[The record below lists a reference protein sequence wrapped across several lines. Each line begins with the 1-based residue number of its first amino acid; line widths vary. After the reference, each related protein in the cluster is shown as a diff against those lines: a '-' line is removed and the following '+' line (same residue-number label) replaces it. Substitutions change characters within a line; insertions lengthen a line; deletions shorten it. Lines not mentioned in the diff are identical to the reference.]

1 LKTHIDIDHAEC
13 IQTSGAC
20 VSQPPTE
27 KPRPR
32 HRRRMKAS
40 LTNRILDY
48 PYGRLFGWK
57 GRLVIAS
64 VVLIGLAV
72 KFVVGINT
80 VTLDPMSC
88 KLAWSDGVYKIFH
101 KERILANTRR
111 DLNALMREKQTLI
124 YQVNSGR
131 NPYASSTDGNVVN
144 ARKINKDKFFW
155 KSFLENLKK
164 ERLAIGNCL
173 RQLPNYKFD

>member
-1 LKTHIDIDHAEC
+1 
-13 IQTSGAC
+13 
-20 VSQPPTE
+20 
-27 KPRPR
+27 
-32 HRRRMKAS
+32 M
-40 LTNRILDY
+40 DY
-48 PYGRLFGWK
+48 PYARLFGWK
-57 GRLVIAS
+57 GQLVIAS

-88 KLAWSDGVYKIFH
+88 QLAWSDGVYKLFH
-101 KERILANTRR
+101 KERILANTRHE
-111 DLNALMREKQTLI
+111 LNALMREKQTLI

-144 ARKINKDKFFW
+144 SRKINKNKFFW

>member
-1 LKTHIDIDHAEC
+1 
-13 IQTSGAC
+13 
-20 VSQPPTE
+20 
-27 KPRPR
+27 
-32 HRRRMKAS
+32 M
-40 LTNRILDY
+40 DY
-48 PYGRLFGWK
+48 PYARLFGWK
-57 GRLVIAS
+57 GQLVIAS

-88 KLAWSDGVYKIFH
+88 QLAWSDGVYKLFH
-101 KERILANTRR
+101 KERILANTRHE
-111 DLNALMREKQTLI
+111 LNALMREKQTLI

-144 ARKINKDKFFW
+144 SRKINKNKFFW
-155 KSFLENLKK
+155 KSFLKNLKK

>member
-1 LKTHIDIDHAEC
+1 M
-13 IQTSGAC
+13 SRR
-20 VSQPPTE
+20 PTE
-27 KPRPR
+27 NPRPR
-32 HRRRMKAS
+32 RRRREEPK
-40 LTNRILDY
+40 LIDRILDY
-48 PYGRLFGWK
+48 PYARLFGWK
-57 GRLVIAS
+57 GQVVIAS
-64 VVLIGLAV
+64 VVLIGLGV

-88 KLAWSDGVYKIFH
+88 RLAWSDGVYKMFH
-101 KERILANTRR
+101 KEQILANTRR
-111 DLNALMREKQTLI
+111 ELNALMREKQTLI

-131 NPYASSTDGNVVN
+131 NPYASSTDGNVLN

-173 RQLPNYKFD
+173 GKLPNYKFD

>member
-1 LKTHIDIDHAEC
+1 M
-13 IQTSGAC
+13 
-20 VSQPPTE
+20 SQPPTE
-27 KPRPR
+27 NPRPR
-32 HRRRMKAS
+32 PRRRAKPK
-40 LTNRILDY
+40 LIDRILDY
-48 PYGRLFGWK
+48 PYARLFGWK
-57 GRLVIAS
+57 GQLVIAS

-88 KLAWSDGVYKIFH
+88 QLAWSDGVYKLFH
-101 KERILANTRR
+101 KERILANTRNE
-111 DLNALMREKQTLI
+111 LNALMREKQTLI

-144 ARKINKDKFFW
+144 SRKINKNKFFW